1 MYLIISSPGDA
12 EVLCARGS
20 VGSAL
25 RAPGQRQQPRIQVRT
40 AAAQH
45 LSYKIEF
52 AFQEGVGAHCVA
64 VSLSPLSQQPVS
76 FR

>member
-1 MYLIISSPGDA
+1 MYLTSIGDA

-20 VGSAL
+20 VGAAL

-40 AAAQH
+40 EAAQQ

>member
-12 EVLCARGS
+12 EVLCPRGS
-20 VGSAL
+20 VGPAL

-40 AAAQH
+40 EAAQP
-45 LSYKIEF
+45 SYKIEF